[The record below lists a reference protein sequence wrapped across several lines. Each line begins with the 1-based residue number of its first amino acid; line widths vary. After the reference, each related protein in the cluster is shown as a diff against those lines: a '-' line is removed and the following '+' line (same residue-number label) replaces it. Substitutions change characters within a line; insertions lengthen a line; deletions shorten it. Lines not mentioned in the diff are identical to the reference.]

1 MSAKERNLPTHR
13 ISRFSKFA
21 SLATRVAG
29 NVLTE
34 GTKQIAQGNRPKAK
48 DLLLTPQNIARL
60 TDQLAHLR
68 GAAMKLG
75 QMLSMDAG
83 DVLEPELAD
92 ILSRLRSDADPLP
105 TKQLNQVLESSLG
118 INWKAEFLS
127 FNFKPIA
134 SASIGQVHQAY
145 SDAGDKLAIKVQY
158 PGIRKSIDS
167 DVDNVGTLLNIVGL
181 IPKSVDYKGLLEEA
195 KKQLHDEADYARE
208 ADYATRYQNALKEHS
223 HFVVPK
229 IHAQISSE
237 SVLAMDFIEGISIEQ
252 IEGYDQSTR
261 DFVMHSLLELLFR
274 ELFDFKMVQT
284 DPNFAN
290 YLYVENT
297 RQIGLLDFGATR
309 EYSDRFSDGYRLA
322 FTSVITHD
330 EQGLNKALEQI
341 GFFSETILPDQ
352 RQAILN
358 LVKMACEPM
367 LVDEDYDFKASGLAQ
382 RLREA
387 GTILSMEQEYWHTP
401 PADALFLHRK
411 IGGMY
416 LLASRLGAKVNIRS
430 LVAPYLISESKSTTK
445 SAS

>member
-1 MSAKERNLPTHR
+1 MSAKERSLPTHR

-29 NVLTE
+29 NVIAE
-34 GTKQIAQGNRPKAK
+34 GTKQIAKGNKPKAK

-92 ILSRLRSDADPLP
+92 ILSRLRSNADPMP
-105 TKQLNQVLESSLG
+105 AKQLNAVMESSLG
-118 INWKAEFLS
+118 TNWKAEFLS

-145 SDAGDKLAIKVQY
+145 SDAGDNLAVKVQY

-167 DVDNVGTLLNIVGL
+167 DVDNVGTLLKVVGL
-181 IPKSVDYKGLLEEA
+181 IPESVDYKGLLEEA
-195 KKQLHDEADYARE
+195 KKQLHDEADYTRE
-208 ADYATRYQNALKEHS
+208 AQFAIRYHDALKEHP

-229 IHAQISSE
+229 IHTESCSD
-237 SVLAMDFIEGISIEQ
+237 SVLAMEFIDGVPIEH
-252 IEGYDQSTR
+252 IEHYDQSTR

-274 ELFDFKMVQT
+274 ELFEFKMVQT

-290 YLYVENT
+290 YLYIEST

-309 EYSDRFSDGYRLA
+309 EYSERFSAGYRQA
-322 FTSVITHD
+322 FASVMNND
-330 EQGLNKALEQI
+330 EQGLNDALEQI
-341 GFFSETILPDQ
+341 GFFSQTILPDQ
-352 RQAILN
+352 RQAILD

-367 LVDEDYDFKASGLAQ
+367 LVDEPYDFKASGLAQ
-382 RLREA
+382 KLREA

-416 LLASRLGAKVNIRS
+416 LLAARIGAKVNIRQ
-430 LVAPYLISESKSTTK
+430 LVQPYLTINSE
-445 SAS
+445 

>member
-1 MSAKERNLPTHR
+1 MSAKERSLPTHR

-29 NVLTE
+29 NVIAE
-34 GTKQIAQGNRPKAK
+34 GTKQIAKGNKPKAK
-48 DLLLTPQNIARL
+48 DLVLTPQNIARL

-92 ILSRLRSDADPLP
+92 ILSRLRSNADPMP
-105 TKQLNQVLESSLG
+105 AKQLNGVMESSLG
-118 INWKAEFLS
+118 TSWKAEFLS

-145 SDAGDKLAIKVQY
+145 SDAGDNLAVKVQY

-167 DVDNVGTLLNIVGL
+167 DVNNVGTLLKVVGL
-181 IPKSVDYKGLLEEA
+181 IPEPVDYKGLLEEA
-195 KKQLHDEADYARE
+195 KKQLHDEADYTRE
-208 ADYATRYQNALKEHS
+208 AQFAIRYHDALKEHP

-229 IHAQISSE
+229 IHTESCSD
-237 SVLAMDFIEGISIEQ
+237 SVLAMEFIDGVPIEH
-252 IEGYDQSTR
+252 IEHYDQSTR

-274 ELFDFKMVQT
+274 ELFEFKMVQT

-290 YLYVENT
+290 YLYIEST

-309 EYSDRFSDGYRLA
+309 EYSERFSDGYRQA
-322 FTSVITHD
+322 FASVMNND
-330 EQGLNKALEQI
+330 EQGLNDALEQI
-341 GFFSETILPDQ
+341 GFFSQTILPDQ
-352 RQAILN
+352 RQAILD

-367 LVDEDYDFKASGLAQ
+367 LVDEPYDFKASGLAQ
-382 RLREA
+382 KLREA

-416 LLASRLGAKVNIRS
+416 LLAARIGAKVNIRQ
-430 LVAPYLISESKSTTK
+430 LVQPYLTINSE
-445 SAS
+445 

>member
-1 MSAKERNLPTHR
+1 MSAKERSLPTHR

-29 NVLTE
+29 NVIAE
-34 GTKQIAQGNRPKAK
+34 GTKQIAKGNKPKAK

-92 ILSRLRSDADPLP
+92 ILSRLRSNADPMP
-105 TKQLNQVLESSLG
+105 AKQLNAVMESSLG
-118 INWKAEFLS
+118 TNWKAEFLS

-145 SDAGDKLAIKVQY
+145 SDAGDNLAVKVQY

-167 DVDNVGTLLNIVGL
+167 DVDNVGTLLKVVGL
-181 IPKSVDYKGLLEEA
+181 IPESVDYKGLLEEA
-195 KKQLHDEADYARE
+195 KKQLHDEADYTRE
-208 ADYATRYQNALKEHS
+208 AQFAIRYHDALKEHP

-229 IHAQISSE
+229 IHTGSCSD
-237 SVLAMDFIEGISIEQ
+237 SVLAMEFIDGSPIEQ
-252 IEGYDQSTR
+252 IEQYDQSTR

-274 ELFDFKMVQT
+274 ELFEFKMVQT

-290 YLYVENT
+290 YLYIENT

-309 EYSDRFSDGYRLA
+309 EYSERFSTGYRQA
-322 FTSVITHD
+322 FASVVNND
-330 EQGLNKALEQI
+330 EQGLNDALEQI
-341 GFFSETILPDQ
+341 GFFSQTILPDQ
-352 RQAILN
+352 RQAILD

-367 LVDEDYDFKASGLAQ
+367 LVDEPYDFKASGLAQ
-382 RLREA
+382 KLREA

-416 LLASRLGAKVNIRS
+416 LLAARIAAKVNIRQ
-430 LVAPYLISESKSTTK
+430 LVQPYLTINSE
-445 SAS
+445 

>member
-1 MSAKERNLPTHR
+1 MSAKERSLPTHR

-29 NVLTE
+29 NVIAE
-34 GTKQIAQGNRPKAK
+34 GTKQIAKGNKPKAK

-92 ILSRLRSDADPLP
+92 ILSRLRSNADPMP
-105 TKQLNQVLESSLG
+105 AKQLNGVMEGSLG
-118 INWKAEFLS
+118 ANWKTEFLS

-145 SDAGDKLAIKVQY
+145 SDAGDNLAVKVQY

-167 DVDNVGTLLNIVGL
+167 DVDNVGTLLKVVGL
-181 IPKSVDYKGLLEEA
+181 IPESVDYKGLLEEA

-208 ADYATRYQNALKEHS
+208 AQFAIRYHDALKEHP

-229 IHAQISSE
+229 IHTESSSD
-237 SVLAMDFIEGISIEQ
+237 SVLAMEFIDGSPIEQ
-252 IEGYDQSTR
+252 IEHYDQSTR

-274 ELFDFKMVQT
+274 ELFEFKMVQT

-290 YLYVENT
+290 YLYIENT

-309 EYSDRFSDGYRLA
+309 EYSERFSTGYRQA
-322 FTSVITHD
+322 FASVVNND
-330 EQGLNKALEQI
+330 EQGLNDALEQI
-341 GFFSETILPDQ
+341 GFFSQTILPDQ
-352 RQAILN
+352 RQAILD

-367 LVDEDYDFKASGLAQ
+367 LVDEPYDFKASGLAQ
-382 RLREA
+382 KLREA

-416 LLASRLGAKVNIRS
+416 LLAARIGAKVNIRQ
-430 LVAPYLISESKSTTK
+430 LVSPYLQITDQ
-445 SAS
+445 

>member
-1 MSAKERNLPTHR
+1 MSAKERSLPTHR

-29 NVLTE
+29 NVIAE
-34 GTKQIAQGNRPKAK
+34 GTKQIAKGNKPKAK

-83 DVLEPELAD
+83 GVLEPELAD
-92 ILSRLRSDADPLP
+92 ILSRLRSNADPMP
-105 TKQLNQVLESSLG
+105 AKQLNAVMESSLG
-118 INWKAEFLS
+118 TNWKAEFLS

-145 SDAGDKLAIKVQY
+145 SDAGDNLAVKVQY

-167 DVDNVGTLLNIVGL
+167 DVDNVGTLLKVVGL
-181 IPKSVDYKGLLEEA
+181 IPESVDYKGLLEEA

-208 ADYATRYQNALKEHS
+208 AQFAIRYHDALKEHP

-229 IHAQISSE
+229 IHTESCSD
-237 SVLAMDFIEGISIEQ
+237 SVLAMEFIDGSPIEQ
-252 IEGYDQSTR
+252 IEHYDQSTR

-274 ELFDFKMVQT
+274 ELFEFKMVQT

-290 YLYVENT
+290 YLYIENT

-309 EYSDRFSDGYRLA
+309 EYSERFSTGYRQA
-322 FTSVITHD
+322 FASVVNND
-330 EQGLNKALEQI
+330 EQGLNNALEQI
-341 GFFSETILPDQ
+341 GFFSQTILPDQ
-352 RQAILN
+352 RQAILD

-367 LVDEDYDFKASGLAQ
+367 LVDEPYDFKASGLAQ
-382 RLREA
+382 KLREA

-416 LLASRLGAKVNIRS
+416 LLAARIGAKVNIRQ
-430 LVAPYLISESKSTTK
+430 LVQPYLTINSE
-445 SAS
+445 

>member
-1 MSAKERNLPTHR
+1 MSAKERSLPTHR

-29 NVLTE
+29 NVIAE
-34 GTKQIAQGNRPKAK
+34 GTKQIAKGNKPKAK

-92 ILSRLRSDADPLP
+92 ILSRLRSNADPMP
-105 TKQLNQVLESSLG
+105 AKQLNGVMESSLG
-118 INWKAEFLS
+118 TSWKAEFLS

-145 SDAGDKLAIKVQY
+145 SDAGDNLAVKVQY

-167 DVDNVGTLLNIVGL
+167 DVNNVGTLLKVVGL
-181 IPKSVDYKGLLEEA
+181 IPESVDYKGLLEEA
-195 KKQLHDEADYARE
+195 KKQLHDEADYTRE
-208 ADYATRYQNALKEHS
+208 AQFAIRYHDALKEHP

-229 IHAQISSE
+229 IHTESCSD
-237 SVLAMDFIEGISIEQ
+237 SVLAMEFIDGVPIEH
-252 IEGYDQSTR
+252 IEHYDQSTR

-274 ELFDFKMVQT
+274 ELFEFKMVQT

-290 YLYVENT
+290 YLYIEST

-309 EYSDRFSDGYRLA
+309 EYSERFSAGYRQA
-322 FTSVITHD
+322 FASVMNND
-330 EQGLNKALEQI
+330 EQCLNDALEQI
-341 GFFSETILPDQ
+341 GFFSQTILPDQ

-367 LVDEDYDFKASGLAQ
+367 LVDEPYDFKASGLAQ
-382 RLREA
+382 KLREA

-416 LLASRLGAKVNIRS
+416 LLAARIGAKVNIRQ
-430 LVAPYLISESKSTTK
+430 LVQPYLTINSE
-445 SAS
+445 

>member
-1 MSAKERNLPTHR
+1 MSAKERSLPTHR

-29 NVLTE
+29 NVIAE
-34 GTKQIAQGNRPKAK
+34 GTKQIAKGNKPRAK

-83 DVLEPELAD
+83 DILEPDLAD
-92 ILSRLRSDADPLP
+92 ILSRLRSNADPMP
-105 TKQLNQVLESSLG
+105 AKQLNAVMENALG
-118 INWKAEFLS
+118 TNWKTEFLS

-145 SDAGDKLAIKVQY
+145 SDAGDNLAVKVQY
-158 PGIRKSIDS
+158 PGVRKSIDS
-167 DVDNVGTLLNIVGL
+167 DVDNVGTLLKVVGL
-181 IPKSVDYKGLLEEA
+181 IPESVDYKGLLEEA

-208 ADYATRYQNALKEHS
+208 AHFAIRYHDALKDHP

-229 IHAQISSE
+229 IHTESS
-237 SVLAMDFIEGISIEQ
+237 SDAVLAMEFIDGSPIEQ
-252 IEGYDQSTR
+252 IEHYDQSTR

-274 ELFDFKMVQT
+274 ELFEFKMVQT

-290 YLYVENT
+290 YLYIENT

-309 EYSDRFSDGYRLA
+309 EYSEQFSTGYRQA
-322 FTSVITHD
+322 FASVVNDD
-330 EQGLNKALEQI
+330 EQGLNNALEQI
-341 GFFSETILPDQ
+341 GFFSKTIMPAQ
-352 RQAILN
+352 RQAILD

-367 LVDEDYDFKASGLAQ
+367 LVDEPYDFKASGLAQ
-382 RLREA
+382 KLREA
-387 GTILSMEQEYWHTP
+387 GTILSMEQDYWHTP

-416 LLASRLGAKVNIRS
+416 LLAARIGAKVNIRQ
-430 LVAPYLISESKSTTK
+430 LVSPYLQIIDE
-445 SAS
+445 

>member
-1 MSAKERNLPTHR
+1 MSAKERSLPTHR

-29 NVLTE
+29 NVIAE
-34 GTKQIAQGNRPKAK
+34 GTKQIAKGNKPKAK
-48 DLLLTPQNIARL
+48 DLVLTPQNIARL

-92 ILSRLRSDADPLP
+92 ILSRLRSNADPMP
-105 TKQLNQVLESSLG
+105 AKQLNGVMESSLG
-118 INWKAEFLS
+118 TSWKAEFLS

-145 SDAGDKLAIKVQY
+145 SDAGDNLAVKVQY

-167 DVDNVGTLLNIVGL
+167 DVNNVGTLLKVVGL
-181 IPKSVDYKGLLEEA
+181 IPESVDYKGLLEEA
-195 KKQLHDEADYARE
+195 KKQLHDEADYTRE
-208 ADYATRYQNALKEHS
+208 AQFAIRYHDALKEHP

-229 IHAQISSE
+229 IHTESCSD
-237 SVLAMDFIEGISIEQ
+237 SVLAMEFIDGVPIEH
-252 IEGYDQSTR
+252 IEHYDQSTR

-274 ELFDFKMVQT
+274 ELFEFKMVQT

-290 YLYVENT
+290 YLYIEST

-309 EYSDRFSDGYRLA
+309 EYSERFSAGYRQA
-322 FTSVITHD
+322 FASVVNND
-330 EQGLNKALEQI
+330 EQGLNDALEQI
-341 GFFSETILPDQ
+341 GFFSQTILPDQ
-352 RQAILN
+352 RQAILD

-367 LVDEDYDFKASGLAQ
+367 LVDEPYDFKASGLAQ
-382 RLREA
+382 KLREA

-416 LLASRLGAKVNIRS
+416 LLAARIGAKVNIHQ
-430 LVAPYLISESKSTTK
+430 LVQPYLTINSE
-445 SAS
+445 

>member
-1 MSAKERNLPTHR
+1 MSAKERSLPTHR

-29 NVLTE
+29 NVIAE
-34 GTKQIAQGNRPKAK
+34 GTKQIAKGNKPKAK

-92 ILSRLRSDADPLP
+92 ILSRLRSNADPMP
-105 TKQLNQVLESSLG
+105 AKQLNGVMESSLG
-118 INWKAEFLS
+118 TSWKAEFLS

-145 SDAGDKLAIKVQY
+145 SDAGDNLAVKVQY

-167 DVDNVGTLLNIVGL
+167 DVDNVGTLLKVVGL
-181 IPKSVDYKGLLEEA
+181 IPESVDYKGLLEEA
-195 KKQLHDEADYARE
+195 KKQLHDEADYTRE
-208 ADYATRYQNALKEHS
+208 AQFAIRYHDALKEHP

-229 IHAQISSE
+229 IHTESCSD
-237 SVLAMDFIEGISIEQ
+237 SVLAMEFIDGVTIEH
-252 IEGYDQSTR
+252 IEHYDQSTR

-274 ELFDFKMVQT
+274 ELFEFKMVQT

-290 YLYVENT
+290 YLYIEST

-309 EYSDRFSDGYRLA
+309 EYSERFSAGYRQA
-322 FTSVITHD
+322 FASVINND
-330 EQGLNKALEQI
+330 EQGLNDALEQI
-341 GFFSETILPDQ
+341 GFFSQTILPDQ
-352 RQAILN
+352 RQAILD

-367 LVDEDYDFKASGLAQ
+367 LVDEPYDFKASGLAQ
-382 RLREA
+382 KLREA

-416 LLASRLGAKVNIRS
+416 LLAARIGAKVNIHQ
-430 LVAPYLISESKSTTK
+430 LVQPYLTINSE
-445 SAS
+445 

>member
-1 MSAKERNLPTHR
+1 MSAKERSLPTHR

-29 NVLTE
+29 NVITE
-34 GTKQIAQGNRPKAK
+34 GTKQIAKGNKPKAK

-92 ILSRLRSDADPLP
+92 ILSRLRSNADPMP
-105 TKQLNQVLESSLG
+105 AKQLNAVMESSLVT
-118 INWKAEFLS
+118 NWKAEFLS

-145 SDAGDKLAIKVQY
+145 SDAGDNLAVKVQY

-167 DVDNVGTLLNIVGL
+167 DVDNVGTLLKVVGL
-181 IPKSVDYKGLLEEA
+181 IPESVDYKGLLEEA

-208 ADYATRYQNALKEHS
+208 AQFAIRYHDALKEHP

-229 IHAQISSE
+229 IHTESCSD
-237 SVLAMDFIEGISIEQ
+237 SVLAMEFIDGSPIEQ
-252 IEGYDQSTR
+252 IEHYDQSTR

-274 ELFDFKMVQT
+274 ELFEFKMVQT

-290 YLYVENT
+290 YLYIENT

-309 EYSDRFSDGYRLA
+309 EYSERFSTGYRQA
-322 FTSVITHD
+322 FASVVNND
-330 EQGLNKALEQI
+330 EQGLNDALEQI
-341 GFFSETILPDQ
+341 GFFSQTILPDQ
-352 RQAILN
+352 RQAILD

-367 LVDEDYDFKASGLAQ
+367 LVDEPYDFKASGLAQ
-382 RLREA
+382 KLREA

-416 LLASRLGAKVNIRS
+416 LLAARIGAKVNIRQ
-430 LVAPYLISESKSTTK
+430 LVQPYLTINSE
-445 SAS
+445 

>member
-1 MSAKERNLPTHR
+1 MSVKERSLPTHR

-29 NVLTE
+29 NVIAE
-34 GTKQIAQGNRPKAK
+34 GTKQIAKGNKPKAK

-83 DVLEPELAD
+83 DVLEPELAE
-92 ILSRLRSDADPLP
+92 ILSRLRSNADPMP
-105 TKQLNQVLESSLG
+105 AKQLNGVMESSLG
-118 INWKAEFLS
+118 TSWKVEFLS

-145 SDAGDKLAIKVQY
+145 SDAGDNLAVKVQY

-167 DVDNVGTLLNIVGL
+167 DVNNVGTLLKVVGL
-181 IPKSVDYKGLLEEA
+181 IPESVDYKGLLEEA
-195 KKQLHDEADYARE
+195 KKQLHDEADYTRE
-208 ADYATRYQNALKEHS
+208 AQFAIRYHDALKEHP

-229 IHAQISSE
+229 IHTESCSD
-237 SVLAMDFIEGISIEQ
+237 SVLAMEFIDGVPIEH
-252 IEGYDQSTR
+252 IEHYDQSTR

-274 ELFDFKMVQT
+274 ELFEFKMVQT

-290 YLYVENT
+290 YLYIEST

-309 EYSDRFSDGYRLA
+309 EYSERFSAGYRQA
-322 FTSVITHD
+322 FASVVNND
-330 EQGLNKALEQI
+330 EQGLNDALEQI
-341 GFFSETILPDQ
+341 GFFSQTILPDQ
-352 RQAILN
+352 RQAILD

-367 LVDEDYDFKASGLAQ
+367 LVDEPYDFKASGLAQ
-382 RLREA
+382 KLREA

-416 LLASRLGAKVNIRS
+416 LLAARIGAKVNIHQ
-430 LVAPYLISESKSTTK
+430 LVQPYLTINSE
-445 SAS
+445 

>member
-1 MSAKERNLPTHR
+1 MSAKERSLPTHR

-29 NVLTE
+29 NVIAE
-34 GTKQIAQGNRPKAK
+34 GTKQIAKGNKPKAK

-92 ILSRLRSDADPLP
+92 ILSRLRSNADPMP
-105 TKQLNQVLESSLG
+105 AKQLNGVMESSLG
-118 INWKAEFLS
+118 TSWKAEFLS

-145 SDAGDKLAIKVQY
+145 SDAGDNLAVKVQY

-167 DVDNVGTLLNIVGL
+167 DVDNVGTLLKVVGL
-181 IPKSVDYKGLLEEA
+181 IPESVDYKGLLEEA
-195 KKQLHDEADYARE
+195 KKQLHDEADYTRE
-208 ADYATRYQNALKEHS
+208 AQFAIRYHDALKEHP

-229 IHAQISSE
+229 IHTESCSD
-237 SVLAMDFIEGISIEQ
+237 SVLAMEFIDGVPIEH
-252 IEGYDQSTR
+252 IEHYDQSTR

-274 ELFDFKMVQT
+274 ELFEFKMVQT

-290 YLYVENT
+290 YLYIEST

-309 EYSDRFSDGYRLA
+309 EYSERFSAGYSQA
-322 FTSVITHD
+322 FASVMNND
-330 EQGLNKALEQI
+330 EQGLNDALEQI
-341 GFFSETILPDQ
+341 GFFSQTILPDQ
-352 RQAILN
+352 RQAILD

-367 LVDEDYDFKASGLAQ
+367 LVDEPYDFKASGLAQ
-382 RLREA
+382 KLREA

-416 LLASRLGAKVNIRS
+416 LLAARIGAKVNIRQ
-430 LVAPYLISESKSTTK
+430 LVQPYLTINSE
-445 SAS
+445 

>member
-1 MSAKERNLPTHR
+1 MSAKERSLPTHR

-29 NVLTE
+29 NVITE
-34 GTKQIAQGNRPKAK
+34 GTKQIAKGNKPKAK

-92 ILSRLRSDADPLP
+92 ILSRLRSNADPMP
-105 TKQLNQVLESSLG
+105 AKQLNAVMESSLG
-118 INWKAEFLS
+118 TNWKAEFLS

-145 SDAGDKLAIKVQY
+145 SDAGDNLAVKVQY

-167 DVDNVGTLLNIVGL
+167 DVDNVGTLLKVVGL
-181 IPKSVDYKGLLEEA
+181 IPESVDYKGLLEEA

-208 ADYATRYQNALKEHS
+208 AQFAIRYHDALKEHP

-229 IHAQISSE
+229 IHTESCSD
-237 SVLAMDFIEGISIEQ
+237 SVLAMEFIDGSPIEQ
-252 IEGYDQSTR
+252 IEHYDQSTR

-274 ELFDFKMVQT
+274 ELFEFKMVQT

-290 YLYVENT
+290 YLYIENT

-309 EYSDRFSDGYRLA
+309 EYNERFSTGYRQA
-322 FTSVITHD
+322 FASVVNND
-330 EQGLNKALEQI
+330 EQGLNDALEQI
-341 GFFSETILPDQ
+341 GFFSQTILPDQ
-352 RQAILN
+352 RQAILD

-367 LVDEDYDFKASGLAQ
+367 LVDEPYDFKASDLAQ
-382 RLREA
+382 KLREA

-416 LLASRLGAKVNIRS
+416 LLAARIGAKVNIRQ
-430 LVAPYLISESKSTTK
+430 LVQPYLTINSE
-445 SAS
+445 

>member
-1 MSAKERNLPTHR
+1 MLVKERNIPTHR
-13 ISRFSKFA
+13 ISRFGKFA

-29 NVLTE
+29 NVLAE
-34 GTKQIAQGNRPKAK
+34 GTKQIAQGNRPKAR

-60 TDQLAHLR
+60 TEQLAHLR

-105 TKQLNQVLESSLG
+105 AKQLNQVLENSLG
-118 INWKAEFLS
+118 PNWKSEYIA

-145 SDAGDKLAIKVQY
+145 SDAGDKLAVKVQY

-167 DVDNVGTLLNIVGL
+167 DVDNVGTLLKVVGL
-181 IPKSVDYKGLLEEA
+181 IPESVDYKGLLEEA
-195 KKQLHDEADYARE
+195 KKQLHDEADYQRE
-208 ADYATRYQNALKEHS
+208 AQFAIRYHQALQADS
-223 HFVVPK
+223 RFLVPK
-229 IHAQISSE
+229 IHSVSS
-237 SVLAMDFIEGISIEQ
+237 SDTVLTMEFIEG
-252 IEGYDQSTR
+252 QSVELVEHTSQETR
-261 DFVMHSLLELLFR
+261 DFVVSSLLELLFK
-274 ELFDFKMVQT
+274 ELFELKMVQT

-290 YLYVENT
+290 YLYNEKTN
-297 RQIGLLDFGATR
+297 QIGLLDFGATR
-309 EYSDRFSDGYRLA
+309 EYSDKFSNGYRQV
-322 FTSVITHD
+322 FRSVIEGD
-330 EQGLNKALEQI
+330 ELGLNRALEEI
-341 GFFSETILPDQ
+341 GFFSNTIVDSQ
-352 RQAILN
+352 RQAVLN

-367 LVDEDYDFKASGLAQ
+367 LVEGQYDFKKSDLAK

-416 LLASRLGAKVNIRS
+416 LLAARIGAKVNIRQ
-430 LVAPYLISESKSTTK
+430 LVQPYLKVL
-445 SAS
+445 

>member
-1 MSAKERNLPTHR
+1 MSAKERSLPTHR

-29 NVLTE
+29 NVIAE
-34 GTKQIAQGNRPKAK
+34 GTKQIAKGNKPKAK

-83 DVLEPELAD
+83 DVLEPDLAD
-92 ILSRLRSDADPLP
+92 ILSRLRSNADPMP
-105 TKQLNQVLESSLG
+105 AKQLNAVMENALG
-118 INWKAEFLS
+118 TNWKTEFLS

-145 SDAGDKLAIKVQY
+145 SDAGDNLAVKVQY
-158 PGIRKSIDS
+158 PGVRKSIDS
-167 DVDNVGTLLNIVGL
+167 DVDNVGTLLKVVGL
-181 IPKSVDYKGLLEEA
+181 IPESVDYKGLLEEA

-208 ADYATRYQNALKEHS
+208 AHFAIRYHDALKEHP

-229 IHAQISSE
+229 IHTESS
-237 SVLAMDFIEGISIEQ
+237 SDAVLAMEFIDGSPIEQ
-252 IEGYDQSTR
+252 IEHYDQSTR

-274 ELFDFKMVQT
+274 ELFEFKMVQT

-290 YLYVENT
+290 YLYIENT

-309 EYSDRFSDGYRLA
+309 EYSEQFSTGYRQA
-322 FTSVITHD
+322 FASVVNDD
-330 EQGLNKALEQI
+330 EQGLNNALEQI
-341 GFFSETILPDQ
+341 GFFSKTIMPAQ
-352 RQAILN
+352 RQAILD

-367 LVDEDYDFKASGLAQ
+367 LVDEPYDFKASGLAQ
-382 RLREA
+382 KLREA
-387 GTILSMEQEYWHTP
+387 GTILSMEQDYWHTP

-416 LLASRLGAKVNIRS
+416 LLAARIGAKVNIRQ
-430 LVAPYLISESKSTTK
+430 LVSPYLQIMDE
-445 SAS
+445 

>member
-1 MSAKERNLPTHR
+1 MSAKERSLPTHR

-29 NVLTE
+29 NVIAE
-34 GTKQIAQGNRPKAK
+34 GTKQIAKGNKPKAK
-48 DLLLTPQNIARL
+48 DLLLTPQNTARL

-92 ILSRLRSDADPLP
+92 ILSRLRSNADPMP
-105 TKQLNQVLESSLG
+105 AKQLNGVMESSLG
-118 INWKAEFLS
+118 TSWKADFLS

-145 SDAGDKLAIKVQY
+145 SDAGDNLAVKVQY

-167 DVDNVGTLLNIVGL
+167 DVDNVGTLLKVVGL
-181 IPKSVDYKGLLEEA
+181 IPESVDYKGLLEEA
-195 KKQLHDEADYARE
+195 KKQLHDEADYTRE
-208 ADYATRYQNALKEHS
+208 AQFAIRYHDALKEHP

-229 IHAQISSE
+229 IHTESCSD
-237 SVLAMDFIEGISIEQ
+237 SVLAMEFIDGVPIEH
-252 IEGYDQSTR
+252 IEHYDQSTR

-274 ELFDFKMVQT
+274 ELFEFKMVQT

-290 YLYVENT
+290 YLYIEST

-309 EYSDRFSDGYRLA
+309 EYSERFSAGYRQA
-322 FTSVITHD
+322 FASVMNND
-330 EQGLNKALEQI
+330 EQGLNDALEQI
-341 GFFSETILPDQ
+341 GFFSQTILPDQ
-352 RQAILN
+352 RQAILD

-367 LVDEDYDFKASGLAQ
+367 LVDEPYDFKASGLAQ
-382 RLREA
+382 KLREA

-416 LLASRLGAKVNIRS
+416 LLAARIGAKVNIRQ
-430 LVAPYLISESKSTTK
+430 LVQPYLTINSE
-445 SAS
+445 

>member
-1 MSAKERNLPTHR
+1 MSAKERSLPTHR

-29 NVLTE
+29 NVIAE
-34 GTKQIAQGNRPKAK
+34 GTKQIAKGNKPKAK

-92 ILSRLRSDADPLP
+92 ILSRLRSNADPMP
-105 TKQLNQVLESSLG
+105 AKQLNGVMEGSLG
-118 INWKAEFLS
+118 ANWKAEFLS

-145 SDAGDKLAIKVQY
+145 SDAGDNLAVKVQY

-167 DVDNVGTLLNIVGL
+167 DVDNVGTLLKVVGL
-181 IPKSVDYKGLLEEA
+181 IPESVDYKGLLEEA

-208 ADYATRYQNALKEHS
+208 AQFAIRYHDALKEHP

-229 IHAQISSE
+229 IHTESSSD
-237 SVLAMDFIEGISIEQ
+237 SVLAMEFIDGSPIEQ
-252 IEGYDQSTR
+252 IEHYDQSTR

-274 ELFDFKMVQT
+274 ELFEFKMVQT

-290 YLYVENT
+290 YLYIENT

-309 EYSDRFSDGYRLA
+309 EYSERFSTGYRQA
-322 FTSVITHD
+322 FASVVNND

-341 GFFSETILPDQ
+341 GFFSQTILPDQ
-352 RQAILN
+352 RQAILD

-367 LVDEDYDFKASGLAQ
+367 LVDEPYDFKASGLAQ
-382 RLREA
+382 KLREA

-416 LLASRLGAKVNIRS
+416 LLAARIGAKVNIRQ
-430 LVAPYLISESKSTTK
+430 LVSPYLQITDQ
-445 SAS
+445 

>member
-1 MSAKERNLPTHR
+1 MSAKERSLPTHR

-29 NVLTE
+29 NVIAE
-34 GTKQIAQGNRPKAK
+34 GTKQIAKGNKPKAK

-92 ILSRLRSDADPLP
+92 ILSRLRSNADPMP
-105 TKQLNQVLESSLG
+105 AKQLNGVMESSLG
-118 INWKAEFLS
+118 TSWKAEFLS

-145 SDAGDKLAIKVQY
+145 SDAGDNLAVKVQY

-167 DVDNVGTLLNIVGL
+167 DVDNVGTLLKVVGL
-181 IPKSVDYKGLLEEA
+181 IPESVDYKGLLEEA
-195 KKQLHDEADYARE
+195 KKQLHDEADYTRE
-208 ADYATRYQNALKEHS
+208 AQFAIRYHDALKEHP

-229 IHAQISSE
+229 IHTESCSD
-237 SVLAMDFIEGISIEQ
+237 SVLAMEFIDGVPIEH
-252 IEGYDQSTR
+252 IEHYDQSTR

-274 ELFDFKMVQT
+274 ELFEFKMVQT

-290 YLYVENT
+290 YLYIEST

-309 EYSDRFSDGYRLA
+309 EYSERFSAGYRKA
-322 FTSVITHD
+322 FASVMNND
-330 EQGLNKALEQI
+330 EQGLNDALEQI
-341 GFFSETILPDQ
+341 GFFSQTILPDQ
-352 RQAILN
+352 RQAILD

-367 LVDEDYDFKASGLAQ
+367 LVDEPYDFKASGLAQ
-382 RLREA
+382 KLREA

-416 LLASRLGAKVNIRS
+416 LLAARIGAKVNIRQ
-430 LVAPYLISESKSTTK
+430 LVQPYLTINSE
-445 SAS
+445 

>member
-1 MSAKERNLPTHR
+1 MSAKERSLPTHR

-29 NVLTE
+29 NVIAE
-34 GTKQIAQGNRPKAK
+34 GTKQIAKGNKPKAK

-92 ILSRLRSDADPLP
+92 ILSRLRSNADPMP
-105 TKQLNQVLESSLG
+105 AKQLNGVMEGSLG
-118 INWKAEFLS
+118 ANWKAEFLS

-145 SDAGDKLAIKVQY
+145 SDAGDNLAVKVQY

-167 DVDNVGTLLNIVGL
+167 DVDNVGTLLKVVGL
-181 IPKSVDYKGLLEEA
+181 IPESVDYKGLLEEA

-208 ADYATRYQNALKEHS
+208 AQFAIRYHDALKEHP

-229 IHAQISSE
+229 IHTESSSD
-237 SVLAMDFIEGISIEQ
+237 SVLAMEFIDGSPIEQ
-252 IEGYDQSTR
+252 IEHYDQSTR

-274 ELFDFKMVQT
+274 ELFEFKMVQT

-290 YLYVENT
+290 YLYIENT

-309 EYSDRFSDGYRLA
+309 EYSERFSTGYRQA
-322 FTSVITHD
+322 FASIVIND
-330 EQGLNKALEQI
+330 EQGLNDALEQI
-341 GFFSETILPDQ
+341 GFFSQTILPDQ
-352 RQAILN
+352 RQAILD

-367 LVDEDYDFKASGLAQ
+367 LVDEPYDFKASGLAQ
-382 RLREA
+382 KLREA

-416 LLASRLGAKVNIRS
+416 LLAARIGAKVNIRQ
-430 LVAPYLISESKSTTK
+430 LVSPYLQITDQ
-445 SAS
+445 

>member
-1 MSAKERNLPTHR
+1 MSAKERSLPTHR

-29 NVLTE
+29 NVIAE
-34 GTKQIAQGNRPKAK
+34 GTKQIAKGNKPKAK

-92 ILSRLRSDADPLP
+92 ILSRLRSNADPMP
-105 TKQLNQVLESSLG
+105 AKQLNAVMESSLG
-118 INWKAEFLS
+118 TNWKAEFLS

-145 SDAGDKLAIKVQY
+145 SDAGDNLAVKVQY
-158 PGIRKSIDS
+158 PGIQKSIDS
-167 DVDNVGTLLNIVGL
+167 DVDNVGTLLKVVGL
-181 IPKSVDYKGLLEEA
+181 IPESVDYKGLLEEA

-208 ADYATRYQNALKEHS
+208 AQFAIRYHDALKEHP

-229 IHAQISSE
+229 IHTGSCSD
-237 SVLAMDFIEGISIEQ
+237 SVLAMEFIDGSPIEQ
-252 IEGYDQSTR
+252 IEHYDQSTR

-274 ELFDFKMVQT
+274 ELFEFKMVQT

-290 YLYVENT
+290 YLYIENT

-309 EYSDRFSDGYRLA
+309 EYSERFSTGYRQA
-322 FTSVITHD
+322 FASVVNND
-330 EQGLNKALEQI
+330 EQGLNNALEQI
-341 GFFSETILPDQ
+341 GFFSQTILPDQ
-352 RQAILN
+352 RQAILD

-367 LVDEDYDFKASGLAQ
+367 LVDEPYDFKASGLAQ
-382 RLREA
+382 KLREA

-416 LLASRLGAKVNIRS
+416 LLAARIGAKVNIRQ
-430 LVAPYLISESKSTTK
+430 LVQPYLTINSE
-445 SAS
+445 

>member
-1 MSAKERNLPTHR
+1 MSAKERSLPTHR

-29 NVLTE
+29 NVIAE
-34 GTKQIAQGNRPKAK
+34 GTKQIAKGNKPKAK

-92 ILSRLRSDADPLP
+92 ILSRLRSNADPMP
-105 TKQLNQVLESSLG
+105 AKQLNAVMESSLG
-118 INWKAEFLS
+118 TNWKAEFLS

-145 SDAGDKLAIKVQY
+145 SDAGDNLAVKVQY

-167 DVDNVGTLLNIVGL
+167 DVDNVGTMLKVVGL
-181 IPKSVDYKGLLEEA
+181 IPESVDYKGLLEEA

-208 ADYATRYQNALKEHS
+208 AQFAIRYHDALKEHP

-229 IHAQISSE
+229 IHTESCSD
-237 SVLAMDFIEGISIEQ
+237 SVLAMEFIDGSPIEQ
-252 IEGYDQSTR
+252 IEHYDQSTR

-274 ELFDFKMVQT
+274 ELFEFKMVQT

-290 YLYVENT
+290 YLYIENT

-309 EYSDRFSDGYRLA
+309 EYSERFSTGYRQA
-322 FTSVITHD
+322 FASVVNND
-330 EQGLNKALEQI
+330 EQGLNDALEQI
-341 GFFSETILPDQ
+341 GFFSQTILPDQ
-352 RQAILN
+352 RQAILD

-367 LVDEDYDFKASGLAQ
+367 LVDEPYDFKASGLAQ
-382 RLREA
+382 KLREA

-411 IGGMY
+411 VGGMY
-416 LLASRLGAKVNIRS
+416 LLAARIGAKVNIRQ
-430 LVAPYLISESKSTTK
+430 LVQPYLTINSK
-445 SAS
+445 

>member
-1 MSAKERNLPTHR
+1 MSAKERSLPTHR

-29 NVLTE
+29 NVIAE
-34 GTKQIAQGNRPKAK
+34 GTKQIAKGNKPKAK

-92 ILSRLRSDADPLP
+92 ILSRLRSNADPMP
-105 TKQLNQVLESSLG
+105 AKQLNGVMERSLG
-118 INWKAEFLS
+118 ANWKAEFLS

-145 SDAGDKLAIKVQY
+145 SDAGDNLAVKVQY

-167 DVDNVGTLLNIVGL
+167 DVDNVGTLLKVVGL
-181 IPKSVDYKGLLEEA
+181 IPESVDYKGLLEEA

-208 ADYATRYQNALKEHS
+208 AQFAIRYHDALKEHP

-229 IHAQISSE
+229 IHTESCSD
-237 SVLAMDFIEGISIEQ
+237 SVLAMEFIDGSPIEQ
-252 IEGYDQSTR
+252 IEHYDQSTR

-274 ELFDFKMVQT
+274 ELFEFKMVQT

-290 YLYVENT
+290 YLYIENT

-309 EYSDRFSDGYRLA
+309 EYSERFSTGYRQA
-322 FTSVITHD
+322 FASVVNND
-330 EQGLNKALEQI
+330 EQGLNDALEQI
-341 GFFSETILPDQ
+341 GFFSQTILSDQ
-352 RQAILN
+352 RQAILD

-367 LVDEDYDFKASGLAQ
+367 LVDEPYDFKASGLAQ
-382 RLREA
+382 KLREA

-416 LLASRLGAKVNIRS
+416 LLAARIGAKVNIRQ
-430 LVAPYLISESKSTTK
+430 LVSPYLQITDQ
-445 SAS
+445 

>member
-1 MSAKERNLPTHR
+1 MSVKERSLPTHR

-29 NVLTE
+29 NVIAE
-34 GTKQIAQGNRPKAK
+34 GTKQIAKGNKPKAK

-92 ILSRLRSDADPLP
+92 ILSRLRSDADPMP
-105 TKQLNQVLESSLG
+105 AKQLNAVMESSLG
-118 INWKAEFLS
+118 TNWKAEFLS

-145 SDAGDKLAIKVQY
+145 NDAGDNLAVKVQY

-167 DVDNVGTLLNIVGL
+167 DVDNVGTLLKVVGL
-181 IPKSVDYKGLLEEA
+181 IPESVDYKGLLEEA

-208 ADYATRYQNALKEHS
+208 AQFAIRYHDALKEHP

-229 IHAQISSE
+229 IHTGSCSD
-237 SVLAMDFIEGISIEQ
+237 SVLAMEFIDGSPIEQ
-252 IEGYDQSTR
+252 IEHYDQSTR

-274 ELFDFKMVQT
+274 ELFEFKMVQT

-290 YLYVENT
+290 YLYIENT

-309 EYSDRFSDGYRLA
+309 EYSERFSTGYRQA
-322 FTSVITHD
+322 FASVVNND
-330 EQGLNKALEQI
+330 EQGLNNALEQI
-341 GFFSETILPDQ
+341 GFFSQTILPDQ
-352 RQAILN
+352 RQAILD

-367 LVDEDYDFKASGLAQ
+367 LVDEPYDFKASGLAQ
-382 RLREA
+382 KLREA

-416 LLASRLGAKVNIRS
+416 LLAARIGAKVNIRQ
-430 LVAPYLISESKSTTK
+430 LVQPYLTINSK
-445 SAS
+445 

>member
-1 MSAKERNLPTHR
+1 MSAKERSLPTHR

-29 NVLTE
+29 NVIAE
-34 GTKQIAQGNRPKAK
+34 GTKQIAKGNKPKAK

-92 ILSRLRSDADPLP
+92 ILSRLRSNADPMP
-105 TKQLNQVLESSLG
+105 AKQLNGVMESSLG
-118 INWKAEFLS
+118 TSWKAEFLS

-145 SDAGDKLAIKVQY
+145 SDAGDNLAVKVQY

-167 DVDNVGTLLNIVGL
+167 DVDNVGTLLKVVGL
-181 IPKSVDYKGLLEEA
+181 IPESVDYKGLLEEA
-195 KKQLHDEADYARE
+195 KKQLHDEADYTRE
-208 ADYATRYQNALKEHS
+208 AQFSIRYHDALKEHP

-229 IHAQISSE
+229 IHTESCSD
-237 SVLAMDFIEGISIEQ
+237 SVLAMEFIDGVPIEH
-252 IEGYDQSTR
+252 IEHYDQSTR

-274 ELFDFKMVQT
+274 ELFEFKMVQT

-290 YLYVENT
+290 YLYIEST

-309 EYSDRFSDGYRLA
+309 EYSERFSTGYRQA
-322 FTSVITHD
+322 FASVMNND
-330 EQGLNKALEQI
+330 EQGLNDALEQI
-341 GFFSETILPDQ
+341 GFFSQTILPDQ
-352 RQAILN
+352 RQAILD

-367 LVDEDYDFKASGLAQ
+367 LVDEPYDFKASGLAQ
-382 RLREA
+382 KLREA

-416 LLASRLGAKVNIRS
+416 LLAARIGAKVNIRQ
-430 LVAPYLISESKSTTK
+430 LVQPYLTINSE
-445 SAS
+445 

>member
-1 MSAKERNLPTHR
+1 MSAKERSLPTHR

-29 NVLTE
+29 NVIAE
-34 GTKQIAQGNRPKAK
+34 GTKQIAKGNKPKAK

-92 ILSRLRSDADPLP
+92 ILSRLRSNADPMP
-105 TKQLNQVLESSLG
+105 AKQLNGVMEGSLG
-118 INWKAEFLS
+118 ANWKAEFLS

-134 SASIGQVHQAY
+134 SASIGQVHQAN
-145 SDAGDKLAIKVQY
+145 SDAGDNLAVKVQY

-167 DVDNVGTLLNIVGL
+167 DVDNVGTLLKVVGL
-181 IPKSVDYKGLLEEA
+181 IPESVDYKGLLEEA

-208 ADYATRYQNALKEHS
+208 AQFAIRYHDALKEHP

-229 IHAQISSE
+229 IHTESCSD
-237 SVLAMDFIEGISIEQ
+237 SVLAMEFIDGSPIEQ
-252 IEGYDQSTR
+252 IEHYDQSTR

-274 ELFDFKMVQT
+274 ELFEFKMVQT

-290 YLYVENT
+290 YLYIENT

-309 EYSDRFSDGYRLA
+309 EYSERFSTGYRQA
-322 FTSVITHD
+322 FASVVNND
-330 EQGLNKALEQI
+330 EQGLNDALEQI
-341 GFFSETILPDQ
+341 GFFSQTILPDQ
-352 RQAILN
+352 RQAILD

-367 LVDEDYDFKASGLAQ
+367 LVDEPYDFKASGLAQ
-382 RLREA
+382 KLREA

-416 LLASRLGAKVNIRS
+416 LLAARIGAKVNIRQ
-430 LVAPYLISESKSTTK
+430 LVSPYLQITDQ
-445 SAS
+445 

>member
-1 MSAKERNLPTHR
+1 MSAKERSLPTHR

-29 NVLTE
+29 NVIAE
-34 GTKQIAQGNRPKAK
+34 GTKQIAKGNKPKAK
-48 DLLLTPQNIARL
+48 DLLLTSQNIARL

-92 ILSRLRSDADPLP
+92 ILSRLRSDADPMP
-105 TKQLNQVLESSLG
+105 AKQLNAVMESSLG
-118 INWKAEFLS
+118 TNWKAEFLS

-145 SDAGDKLAIKVQY
+145 SDAGDNLAVKVQY

-167 DVDNVGTLLNIVGL
+167 DVDNVGTLLKVVGL
-181 IPKSVDYKGLLEEA
+181 IPESVDYKGLLEEA

-208 ADYATRYQNALKEHS
+208 AQFAIRYHDALKEHP

-229 IHAQISSE
+229 IHTESCSD
-237 SVLAMDFIEGISIEQ
+237 SVLAMEFIDGSPIEK
-252 IEGYDQSTR
+252 IEHYDQSTR

-274 ELFDFKMVQT
+274 ELFEFKMVQT

-290 YLYVENT
+290 YLYIENT

-309 EYSDRFSDGYRLA
+309 EYSERFSTGYRQA
-322 FTSVITHD
+322 FASVVNND
-330 EQGLNKALEQI
+330 EQGLNDALEQI
-341 GFFSETILPDQ
+341 GFFSQTILPDQ
-352 RQAILN
+352 RQAILD

-367 LVDEDYDFKASGLAQ
+367 LVDEPYDFKASGLAQ
-382 RLREA
+382 KLREA

-416 LLASRLGAKVNIRS
+416 LLAARIGAKVNIRQ
-430 LVAPYLISESKSTTK
+430 LVQPYLTINSE
-445 SAS
+445 

>member
-1 MSAKERNLPTHR
+1 MSAKERSLPTHR

-29 NVLTE
+29 NVITE
-34 GTKQIAQGNRPKAK
+34 GTKQIAKGNKPKAK

-92 ILSRLRSDADPLP
+92 ILSRLRSNADPMP
-105 TKQLNQVLESSLG
+105 AKQLNAVMESSLG
-118 INWKAEFLS
+118 TNWKAEFLS

-145 SDAGDKLAIKVQY
+145 SDAGDNLAVKVQY

-167 DVDNVGTLLNIVGL
+167 DVDNVGTLLKVVGL
-181 IPKSVDYKGLLEEA
+181 IPESVDYKGLLEEA

-208 ADYATRYQNALKEHS
+208 AQFAIRYHDALKEHP

-229 IHAQISSE
+229 IHTESCSD
-237 SVLAMDFIEGISIEQ
+237 SVLAMEFIDGSPIEQ
-252 IEGYDQSTR
+252 IEHYDQSTR

-274 ELFDFKMVQT
+274 ELFEFKMVQT

-290 YLYVENT
+290 YLYIENT

-309 EYSDRFSDGYRLA
+309 EYSERFSTGYRQA
-322 FTSVITHD
+322 FASVVNND
-330 EQGLNKALEQI
+330 EQGLNNALEQI
-341 GFFSETILPDQ
+341 GFFSQTILPDQ
-352 RQAILN
+352 RQAILD

-367 LVDEDYDFKASGLAQ
+367 LVDEPYDFKASGLAQ
-382 RLREA
+382 KLREA

-416 LLASRLGAKVNIRS
+416 LLAARIGAKVNIRQ
-430 LVAPYLISESKSTTK
+430 LVQPYLTINSE
-445 SAS
+445 

>member
-1 MSAKERNLPTHR
+1 MSAKERSLPTHR

-29 NVLTE
+29 NVIAE
-34 GTKQIAQGNRPKAK
+34 GTKQIAKGNKPKAK

-92 ILSRLRSDADPLP
+92 ILSRLRSNADPMP
-105 TKQLNQVLESSLG
+105 AKQLNAVMESSLG
-118 INWKAEFLS
+118 TNWKAEFLS

-145 SDAGDKLAIKVQY
+145 SDAGDNLAVKVQY

-167 DVDNVGTLLNIVGL
+167 DVDNVGTMLKVVGL
-181 IPKSVDYKGLLEEA
+181 IPESVDYKGLLEEA

-208 ADYATRYQNALKEHS
+208 AQFAIRYHDALKEHP

-229 IHAQISSE
+229 IHTGSCSD
-237 SVLAMDFIEGISIEQ
+237 SVLAMEFIDGSPIEQ
-252 IEGYDQSTR
+252 IEQYDQSTR

-274 ELFDFKMVQT
+274 ELFEFKMVQT

-290 YLYVENT
+290 YLYIENT

-309 EYSDRFSDGYRLA
+309 EYSERFSTGYRQA
-322 FTSVITHD
+322 FASVVNND
-330 EQGLNKALEQI
+330 EQGLNNALEQI
-341 GFFSETILPDQ
+341 GFFSQTILPDQ
-352 RQAILN
+352 RQAILD

-367 LVDEDYDFKASGLAQ
+367 LVDEPYDFKASGLAQ
-382 RLREA
+382 KLREA

-411 IGGMY
+411 VGGMY
-416 LLASRLGAKVNIRS
+416 LLAARIGAKVNIRQ
-430 LVAPYLISESKSTTK
+430 LVQPYLTINSE
-445 SAS
+445 

>member
-1 MSAKERNLPTHR
+1 MSAKERSLPTHR

-29 NVLTE
+29 NVIAE
-34 GTKQIAQGNRPKAK
+34 GTKQIAKGNKPKAK

-92 ILSRLRSDADPLP
+92 ILSRLRSNADPMP
-105 TKQLNQVLESSLG
+105 AKQLNAVMESSLG
-118 INWKAEFLS
+118 TNWKAEFLS

-145 SDAGDKLAIKVQY
+145 SDAGDNLAVKVQY

-167 DVDNVGTLLNIVGL
+167 DVDNVGTLLKVVGL
-181 IPKSVDYKGLLEEA
+181 IPESVDYKGLLEEA

-208 ADYATRYQNALKEHS
+208 AQFAIRYHDALKEHP

-229 IHAQISSE
+229 IHTGSCSD
-237 SVLAMDFIEGISIEQ
+237 SVLAMEFIDGSPIEQ
-252 IEGYDQSTR
+252 IEHYDQSTR

-274 ELFDFKMVQT
+274 ELFEFKMVQT

-290 YLYVENT
+290 YLYIENT

-309 EYSDRFSDGYRLA
+309 EYSERFSSGYRQA
-322 FTSVITHD
+322 FSSVVNDD
-330 EQGLNKALEQI
+330 EQGLNDALEQI
-341 GFFSETILPDQ
+341 GFFAQSIKPEQ
-352 RQAILN
+352 RMAILD

-367 LVDEDYDFKASGLAQ
+367 LIDEAYDFKASGLAQ
-382 RLREA
+382 KLREA

-411 IGGMY
+411 ISGMY
-416 LLASRLGAKVNIRS
+416 LLAARIGAKVNIRQ
-430 LVAPYLISESKSTTK
+430 LVQPYLTINSE
-445 SAS
+445 

>member
-1 MSAKERNLPTHR
+1 MSAKERSLPTHR

-29 NVLTE
+29 NVIAE
-34 GTKQIAQGNRPKAK
+34 GTKQIAKGNKPKAK

-92 ILSRLRSDADPLP
+92 ILSRLRSNADPMP
-105 TKQLNQVLESSLG
+105 AKQLNGVMEGSLG
-118 INWKAEFLS
+118 ANWKAEFLS

-145 SDAGDKLAIKVQY
+145 SDAGDSLAVKVQY

-167 DVDNVGTLLNIVGL
+167 DVDNVGTLLKVVGL
-181 IPKSVDYKGLLEEA
+181 IPESVDYKGLLEEA

-208 ADYATRYQNALKEHS
+208 AQFAIRYHDALKEHP

-229 IHAQISSE
+229 IHTESSSD
-237 SVLAMDFIEGISIEQ
+237 SVLAMELIDGSPIEQ
-252 IEGYDQSTR
+252 IEHYDQSTR
-261 DFVMHSLLELLFR
+261 DFVMHNLLELLFR
-274 ELFDFKMVQT
+274 ELFEFKMVQT

-290 YLYVENT
+290 YLYIENT

-309 EYSDRFSDGYRLA
+309 EYSERFSTGYRQA
-322 FTSVITHD
+322 FASVVNND
-330 EQGLNKALEQI
+330 EQGLNDALEQI
-341 GFFSETILPDQ
+341 GFFSQTILPDQ
-352 RQAILN
+352 RQAILD

-367 LVDEDYDFKASGLAQ
+367 LVDEPYDFKASGLAKK
-382 RLREA
+382 LREA

-416 LLASRLGAKVNIRS
+416 LLAARIGAKVNIRQ
-430 LVAPYLISESKSTTK
+430 LVSPYLQITDQ
-445 SAS
+445 